1 MPKIVDHEKRKRLV
15 AEAAIRVIQRDGLD
29 NATVRN
35 VAAEAGLSVGS
46 MRHYFSSQVELFAFC
61 MNMFRQQVEERLST
75 IAFDKRILPSL
86 LQLLM
91 QFLPIDEDR
100 RIEMEAW
107 LSFTSKTLTHSE
119 LQHLSHE
126 LNDGIYH
133 VTKLVIDQLLE
144 KKLAKPELDY
154 EMEVEKLYALL
165 DGLAL
170 HLILHPQRLQ
180 AERVEHILEEHLQS
194 LCISQENEI

>member
-15 AEAAIRVIQRDGLD
+15 AEAAIRVIQREGLD

-46 MRHYFSSQVELFAFC
+46 MRHYFSTQVELFSFC
-61 MNMFRQQVEERLST
+61 MNIFRQQVEERLSA
-75 IAFDKRILPSL
+75 IVFDGRILPSL
-86 LQLLM
+86 LMLLM

-100 RIEMEAW
+100 RVEMEAW

-119 LQHLSHE
+119 LQHLSNE
-126 LNDGIYH
+126 LNDGIYY
-133 VTKLVIDQLLE
+133 VTKYVIDQLLE
-144 KKLAKPELDY
+144 KNLAKPELDY
-154 EMEVEKLYALL
+154 DMEVEKLYALL

-170 HLILHPQRLQ
+170 HLILQPQRLQ
-180 AERVEHILEEHLQS
+180 VERVERILNEHLHS
-194 LCISQENEI
+194 LCINQAN